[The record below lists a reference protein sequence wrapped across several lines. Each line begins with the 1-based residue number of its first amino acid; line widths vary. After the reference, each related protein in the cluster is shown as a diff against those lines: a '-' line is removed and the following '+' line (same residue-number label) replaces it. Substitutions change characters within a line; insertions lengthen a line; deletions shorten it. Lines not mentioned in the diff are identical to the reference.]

1 MSDRVQIGVEVDADL
16 WNELREDVRER
27 KGKVRGV
34 LGDEVENA
42 IRHYLHNG
50 PDRGTPQQLNDIE
63 ARLNRIEGAVGVE
76 ATDGGTDTSQP
87 AMDTHTR
94 DSALD
99 VPDERP
105 HPRGDTK
112 AKVRWLAD
120 AALDAHG
127 VALDELSMI
136 HEDTIRDAIQDEY
149 DFTADTTAEYV
160 PKVVDQL
167 GLVDHPSADPYA
179 DVLYVTEAEREDLI
193 EKQREQ
199 ARDDAR
205 ETTERLEA
213 DE

>member
-1 MSDRVQIGVEVDADL
+1 VSDRVQIGVEVDEDL

-50 PDRGTPQQLNDIE
+50 PDRGTPQQLSDIE

-94 DSALD
+94 DPALD
-99 VPDERP
+99 APDERP

-112 AKVRWLAD
+112 AKVRWLA
-120 AALDAHG
+120 AAVLDAEGAELDDLKMTHENTVRG
-127 VALDELSMI
+127 VIE
-136 HEDTIRDAIQDEY
+136 DEY
-149 DFTADTTAEYV
+149 DFGTDKTNEYID
-160 PKVVDQL
+160 KVTDHL
-167 GLVDHPSADPYA
+167 GLVDHPLN
-179 DVLYVTEAEREDLI
+179 DVLYVTETERENILED
-193 EKQREQ
+193 QREES
-199 ARDDAR
+199 RDDVR
-205 ETTERLEA
+205 DKL
-213 DE
+213 DGL